1 MIPWL
6 ISLAT
11 SRVARAL
18 WRPLAFI
25 LGIFGW
31 GYLQERKGKQE
42 AAAKRAA
49 EDAQANEEAHDRI
62 NKADTGAGLDDS
74 QRIER
79 LHEFAAKH
87 GNRPPKAGGR

>member
-6 ISLAT
+6 VRLAT

-18 WRPLAFI
+18 WKPLAFI

-49 EDAQANEEAHDRI
+49 EDAAAYRDTIEKVTNETLSDDPA
-62 NKADTGAGLDDS
+62 ADIRKRL
-74 QRIER
+74 RER
-79 LHEFAAKH
+79 AK
-87 GNRPPKAGGR
+87 R